1 MSEYQL
7 AVEPPAPE
15 APLRRPRIGRDL
27 VLDLV
32 VLTLAFLMVSLLIPG
47 IFFAVR
53 ALQQGMD
60 LEGLGRIDPG
70 AIMGMVGVDGIVTL
84 LVVQNLIFIGLPYMR
99 VVRLRGEPIAEL
111 GLQLPR
117 PLRDLALGI
126 GLGFAVLLCNGLI
139 GLSFASFG
147 VRQNQSA
154 EYPLFAGDYLGQ
166 FAFLV
171 GAAIIVPI
179 GEEILFRGYLFRTL
193 QRLWGEQPWGRVAAY
208 VVSALI
214 FALAHAAAATEGL
227 IALLTPAFVMGL
239 LLAWGTARTR
249 SVIPSMIA
257 HSMNNGIALLA
268 LLACV
273 NGAIPCPNL

>member
-1 MSEYQL
+1 MSDYQL

-15 APLRRPRIGRDL
+15 APPRRPQLGRDL
-27 VLDLV
+27 ALDLV
-32 VLTLAFLMVSLLIPG
+32 VLVLAFLLVSLLIPG

-53 ALQQGMD
+53 AIQQGLG
-60 LEGLGRIDPG
+60 LEGLGRIDPST
-70 AIMGMVGVDGIVTL
+70 IMEMVGVDGIVTL
-84 LVVQNLIFIGLPYMR
+84 LVVQNLIFIGLPYLR

-117 PLRDLALGI
+117 PLRDLALGV

-139 GLSFASFG
+139 GISFASFG

-166 FAFLV
+166 FAFLI
-171 GAAIIVPI
+171 GAAVVVPI

-193 QRLWGEQPWGRVAAY
+193 ERMWGEWRWGRAAAFII
-208 VVSALI
+208 SALI
-214 FALAHAAAATEGL
+214 FALAHSAAATEGL

-268 LLACV
+268 LIACL
-273 NGAIPCPNL
+273 NGAIPCPDL

>member
-7 AVEPPAPE
+7 AVDPPAPD
-15 APLRRPRIGRDL
+15 APQRRPQLGRDL
-27 VLDLV
+27 ALDLV
-32 VLTLAFLMVSLLIPG
+32 VLTLAFLLVSLLIPG

-53 ALQQGMD
+53 MTQQGMG
-60 LEGLGRIDPG
+60 LESLGQIDPD

-84 LVVQNLIFIGLPYMR
+84 LVVQNLVFVGLPYLR

-117 PLRDLALGI
+117 PLRDLALGV
-126 GLGFAVLLCNGLI
+126 GLGFVVLLCNGLI

-166 FAFLV
+166 LAFLI
-171 GAAIIVPI
+171 GAAVVVPI

-193 QRLWGEQPWGRVAAY
+193 QRIWGERRWGRAAAFI
-208 VVSALI
+208 VSALI
-214 FALAHAAAATEGL
+214 FALAHSAAATEGL

-268 LLACV
+268 LVACV

>member
-7 AVEPPAPE
+7 AVEPPAPD
-15 APLRRPRIGRDL
+15 APRRRPQLGRDL
-27 VLDLV
+27 VLDLI
-32 VLTLAFLMVSLLIPG
+32 VLTLAFLLVSLLIPG

-53 ALQQGMD
+53 MMQQGMGID
-60 LEGLGRIDPG
+60 ALGRIDPG

-84 LVVQNLIFIGLPYMR
+84 LVVQNLVFIGLPYLR

-126 GLGFAVLLCNGLI
+126 GLGFVVLLCNGLI

-166 FAFLV
+166 LAFLI
-171 GAAIIVPI
+171 GAAVVVPI

-193 QRLWGEQPWGRVAAY
+193 QRIWGERRWGRAAASI
-208 VVSALI
+208 VSALI
-214 FALAHAAAATEGL
+214 FALAHSAAATEGL

-239 LLAWGTARTR
+239 LLAWGAARTK

-268 LLACV
+268 LVACV